1 MLRWQHL
8 LLSALVVPLAV
19 GVVFTLPTSAPIVDS
34 KSEKVNSAS
43 ISTVNS
49 PHQKLRKNKDD
60 RDNSAKSLL
69 EQLNLTLQQKQQIN
83 RIRRDYQQQ
92 IGKRKD
98 KLESLQQQLS
108 QMMAGAQPAALVRL
122 KNQELIVLRR
132 EIEQLRFE
140 SMLAAREILTLPQR
154 QKFMEIVKDRRQQL

>member
-49 PHQKLRKNKDD
+49 PHQKLRKIKTI
-60 RDNSAKSLL
+60 
-69 EQLNLTLQQKQQIN
+69 ETI
-83 RIRRDYQQQ
+83 
-92 IGKRKD
+92 
-98 KLESLQQQLS
+98 
-108 QMMAGAQPAALVRL
+108 ALKVY
-122 KNQELIVLRR
+122 
-132 EIEQLRFE
+132 
-140 SMLAAREILTLPQR
+140 
-154 QKFMEIVKDRRQQL
+154 